1 MSELSRVAYV
11 FPGQGSQSTGM
22 GKDLYDS
29 YSSARAVFDQADASL
44 GFSLSRLCFEGPD
57 EELTKTHNV
66 QPAILVVSI
75 ACLKAIEEA
84 AMANF
89 PSPSF
94 VAGHS
99 LGEYTALVAAG
110 ALDLEDAVLL
120 VRERGRLMYEAGL
133 RNPGGML
140 AVIGLDEETV
150 KDICLHSGTEI
161 SNINCPGQIVI
172 SGATQ
177 ALAEA
182 DKLARAR
189 GARVLIPLKV
199 SGAFHSAL
207 MEPAVAEFSKIVSN
221 IGFKPPSIP
230 VVSNV
235 TARLLTDA
243 DSIKEELVKQLRNC
257 IQWQRSVEYMMQ
269 GGITTFYE
277 MGPGRVLSGLLRRIN
292 SELQTFNISGVE
304 DIAQLV
310 SKENPT
316 N

>member
-1 MSELSRVAYV
+1 MAELSKVAYV
-11 FPGQGSQSTGM
+11 FPGQGAQSTGM
-22 GKDLYDS
+22 GLDLYKS
-29 YSSARAVFDQADASL
+29 YPSAKEVFDEADACL
-44 GFSLSRLCFEGPD
+44 GFPISRLCFEGPE

-75 ACLKAIEEA
+75 ACLKALQDA
-84 AMANF
+84 SQSNF
-89 PSPSF
+89 PSPAF

-110 ALDLEDAVLL
+110 VLSLTDAVLL

-133 RNPGGML
+133 RNPGSML
-140 AVIGLDEETV
+140 AVIGLDEGTV
-150 KDICLHSGTEI
+150 KGVSVHSRTEI

-172 SGATQ
+172 SGAIE

-182 DKLARAR
+182 NKLAKAK

-207 MEPAVAEFSKIVSN
+207 MEPVLAEFSKIVSN
-221 IGFKPPSIP
+221 VRFQPPAIP

-235 TARLLTDA
+235 TTQPLTDV
-243 DSIKEELVKQLRNC
+243 DSIKTELVKQLRNC
-257 IQWQRSVEYMMQ
+257 IRWQGSVEYMMQ
-269 GGITTFYE
+269 NGVTTFYE
-277 MGPGRVLSGLLRRIN
+277 VGPGKVLTGLIRRIN
-292 SELQTFNISGVE
+292 SELQTFNISGIE
-304 DIAQLV
+304 DIAQLAH
-310 SKENPT
+310 KEGQT